1 MKEKQQIQAI
11 LRDVILSSRLKKL
24 ILSKPCDKSI
34 LKTTGRLLTIGGETM
49 VQLES
54 FMRDGKALHR
64 NFKVDEAPTQIAA
77 MLPDHY
83 RQLNILTTGGDCEVL
98 VSSGGKMTLINKI
111 KPVGAALA
119 PGSHDRKKQHILDES
134 SRYDFLIELGVED
147 ANGRVI
153 DRKRSKFRQINRF
166 LELLDDVYREL
177 PAEGELCVCD
187 LCCGKS
193 YLTFAVY
200 YYFTVLKKRKI
211 RMYGVDLK
219 VDVIEFCAD
228 AAKRLSFDDLHF
240 ICGDITAFEPEIPC
254 NLVISLHA
262 CDTAT
267 DIVLAKAI
275 GMKAKVILS
284 TPCCHHEMMNQMD
297 CPSLSFIEK
306 HSILRQKFCD
316 AATDALRALR
326 LEAEGYKVSAL
337 ELIDPEETPKNVMLR
352 AVRDPGKSEAAGA
365 EALEKYRAACAF
377 LSVTPKLAELL
388 HKSFDTK

>member
-1 MKEKQQIQAI
+1 MEQKQQQIQTI
-11 LRDVILSSRLKKL
+11 LTDTISAGSLKKL
-24 ILSKPCDKSI
+24 ILSKPQDKSV
-34 LKTTGRLLTIGGETM
+34 LKTTGRLLTIGGET
-49 VQLES
+49 VLQLES

-64 NFKVDEAPTQIAA
+64 NIKAAEAAAEIAA
-77 MLPDHY
+77 MLPDCY

-98 VSSGGKMTLINKI
+98 SSAKGKITVINRI
-111 KPVGAALA
+111 KSTGEAVA
-119 PGSHDRKKQHILDES
+119 PRSHDRKKHHILDEA

-166 LELLDDVYREL
+166 LELLDDVYHEL
-177 PAEGELCVCD
+177 PSEGELCVCD

-200 YYFTVLKKRKI
+200 YYLTSIKARKI

-219 VDVIEFCAD
+219 TDVIEYCAA
-228 AAKRLSFDDLHF
+228 AAKRLGFDDLHF
-240 ICGDITAFEPEIPC
+240 ICGDITLFEPDIPC

-262 CDTAT
+262 CDIAT

-275 GMKAKVILS
+275 GMQAKVILS
-284 TPCCHHEMMNQMD
+284 TPCCHHEMMHQID
-297 CPSLSFIEK
+297 CPPLAFIEK
-306 HSILRQKFCD
+306 HSILKQKLCD

-326 LEAEGYKVSAL
+326 LESEGYKVSAL

-352 AVRDPGKSEAAGA
+352 AVRDLGQSGA
-365 EALEKYRAACAF
+365 EKSKALDEYNAACALF
-377 LSVTPKLAELL
+377 GVTPKLAELL
-388 HKSFDTK
+388 KE